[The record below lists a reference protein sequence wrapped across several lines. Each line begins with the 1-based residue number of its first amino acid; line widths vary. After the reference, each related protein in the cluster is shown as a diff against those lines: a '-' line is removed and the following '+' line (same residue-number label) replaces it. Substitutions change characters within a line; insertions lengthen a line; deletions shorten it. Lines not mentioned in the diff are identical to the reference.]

1 MQLLDYTFLGNSVLD
16 WTLAALA
23 FAFTFLV
30 IPFVRARIR
39 AHRLK
44 WRGAGDST
52 ALDLLGVLVSKTS
65 RIVLLVLALYIASEI
80 LTLPPA
86 IDRATDI
93 IIIVG
98 VWLQVGIW
106 ATAALRFLVTR
117 RAATDPAAQSSVG
130 VLMFVG
136 QLLSWA
142 IFALL
147 ALDNLGINITAL
159 VAGLGV
165 GGIAVALA
173 TQTILGDLFAS
184 LSIAF
189 DKPFGV
195 GDALRIDDVE
205 GTVEHIGLKSTRL
218 RSVTGEQ
225 VILSNADILKSRV
238 RNLGRMGERRMI
250 FRLMVAYDTPQH
262 LLDAIPGIVRGAVES
277 RAGTRFGQCTLNA
290 LGSYALEFETI
301 YHVANKPQYPLGQV
315 VDGINRAILREFG
328 AAGIAFALPT
338 QRLQLDAAAARG
350 LAGGAEGA
358 TRSPMSHTE
367 SP

>member
-159 VAGLGV
+159 VAGLGI
-165 GGIAVALA
+165 GGIAIALA
-173 TQTILGDLFAS
+173 VQNILSDLLAS
-184 LSIAF
+184 VSIIL
-189 DKPFGV
+189 DKPFEA
-195 GDALRIDDVE
+195 GDFIIVDNMM
-205 GTVEHIGLKSTRL
+205 GTVENIGIKTTRL
-218 RSVTGEQ
+218 QS
-225 VILSNADILKSRV
+225 LS
-238 RNLGRMGERRMI
+238 GERLVFPNSNLINSRI
-250 FRLMVAYDTPQH
+250 RNFRHMRERRVVFTLGVVYQTPAAQIE
-262 LLDAIPGIVRGAVES
+262 AIPGLIKEAIEAQANARFDRANFKEYGDSALLFEAVYYVTDPDYNLYMNVHEAINLGIMH
-277 RAGTRFGQCTLNA
+277 RFQARDIEFAYPTRTLYLSSTVTA
-290 LGSYALEFETI
+290 PGLPPDA
-301 YHVANKPQYPLGQV
+301 HPVA
-315 VDGINRAILREFG
+315 
-328 AAGIAFALPT
+328 
-338 QRLQLDAAAARG
+338 
-350 LAGGAEGA
+350 
-358 TRSPMSHTE
+358 S
-367 SP
+367 